1 MPPGKQSGGRSISP
15 SISTSRSILDV
26 VSGGVVAVGVGARVG
41 VGVAVGVGTT
51 VGVEV
56 GSAVGAGSVTV
67 GGCCVI
73 AESLL
78 QPTRAA
84 AIRTIAITRQNSF
97 FTSDPFETIDP
108 SHVKADA
115 LPPHQFYHAGLMR
128 PYGEVTDFHT
138 VLSMAAPSQCV
149 PYSPWHVTRVAA
161 RSRPR
166 VRTTL
171 STVANSGL
179 PLGDYQVRDESLT
192 DVFPV
197 GRQEGWQL
205 ELLGIGRLGLAI
217 GTLLTGGLGTIT
229 SSRLQAP

>member
-1 MPPGKQSGGRSISP
+1 M
-15 SISTSRSILDV
+15 
-26 VSGGVVAVGVGARVG
+26 VS
-41 VGVAVGVGTT
+41 
-51 VGVEV
+51 
-56 GSAVGAGSVTV
+56 
-67 GGCCVI
+67 
-73 AESLL
+73 L
-78 QPTRAA
+78 QTFTRFC
-84 AIRTIAITRQNSF
+84 RWQR
-97 FTSDPFETIDP
+97 
-108 SHVKADA
+108 
-115 LPPHQFYHAGLMR
+115 PHNAFLIH
-128 PYGEVTDFHT
+128 
-138 VLSMAAPSQCV
+138 
-149 PYSPWHVTRVAA
+149 SPWHVTRVAA

-229 SSRLQAP
+229 SSRLQAH